1 MYLNYYTY
9 IIKLSNIIKINKMK
23 SKKILKIPGKISP
36 FIFAV
41 LIILSFQFFGAE
53 CNQIV
58 NGDNIS
64 LKELLGNWKLSKQ
77 TGYMIDICPS
87 ERLSIF
93 NDYKAKLVCPGKDT
107 IGRTFINDYKAK
119 LVCPGK
125 DTIGRTFII
134 DPQKKT
140 LTYKETGIT
149 YNYKVVD
156 SISFKW
162 LYMYGTNV
170 GRNLFYVKL
179 PDNPY
184 NDGSNVPDKNNSI
197 NSSEIQK

>member
-1 MYLNYYTY
+1 
-9 IIKLSNIIKINKMK
+9 MK
-23 SKKILKIPGKISP
+23 SKKILKLSGKISP

-41 LIILSFQFFGAE
+41 LIILSIQFLGTE
-53 CNQIV
+53 CGQIV
-58 NGDNIS
+58 NGDMIT
-64 LKELLGNWKLSKQ
+64 LKELLGTWRLAKQ

-87 ERLSIF
+87 ERLSIY
-93 NDYKAKLVCPGKDT
+93 NDYKAKLICPGKDT
-107 IGRTFINDYKAK
+107 IGRTF
-119 LVCPGK
+119 
-125 DTIGRTFII
+125 TI
-134 DPQKKT
+134 DAQKKT

-170 GRNLFYVKL
+170 GRNLFYVRL
-179 PDNPY
+179 PDNSY
-184 NDGSNVPDKNNSI
+184 NDGPNVSDKNNSI